1 MANTDAPNGFTPAY
15 HLYGGTIRPQKLRI
29 ASGTSAAIFNGDVVN
44 LSSGYVIQGTAT
56 GTPAGVLLDV
66 SIPQPTVHLHT
77 LRSSLLQQLRWDQQT
92 SKRMYIPTQQSCTKL
107 NLLPALQ
114 P

>member
-29 ASGTSAAIFNGDVVN
+29 ESGTSAAIFSGDVVN

-56 GTPAGVLLDV
+56 GTVESHGGLRRCGQGEGDRRLTLLRE
-66 SIPQPTVHLHT
+66 TY
-77 LRSSLLQQLRWDQQT
+77 R
-92 SKRMYIPTQQSCTKL
+92 
-107 NLLPALQ
+107 
-114 P
+114 